1 MEQIQLPNDGRSWWK
16 KLLGIKVQPT
26 EGEIK
31 NNMAPGSNVDE
42 LLAAQEAKD
51 ARRLIEI
58 GTRTG
63 NTEALNVGRTKLRV
77 ALGKDD
83 STLGVD

>member
-1 MEQIQLPNDGRSWWK
+1 MEQIQLPNDGRSWLK
-16 KLLGIKVQPT
+16 KLLGIDVEPT

-31 NNMAPGSNVDE
+31 NNMAPGSNVDK

-58 GTRTG
+58 GPRTG

>member
-16 KLLGIKVQPT
+16 KLLGIDVEPT

-31 NNMAPGSNVDE
+31 NNMSPGSNVDK

-58 GTRTG
+58 GTRTR
-63 NTEALNVGRTKLRV
+63 NIEALNVGRTKLRV

>member
-1 MEQIQLPNDGRSWWK
+1 MEQIQLPNDGKTWWK
-16 KLLGIKVQPT
+16 KLLGIEVQPT

-31 NNMAPGSNVDE
+31 NNLAPGSNTEE

>member
-16 KLLGIKVQPT
+16 KLLGIEVQPT

-31 NNMAPGSNVDE
+31 NNMAPGSNVDK
-42 LLAAQEAKD
+42 LLADQEAKD
-51 ARRLIEI
+51 ARRLIEV
-58 GTRTG
+58 GTRT
-63 NTEALNVGRTKLRV
+63 NDPEAARIGRAKLRM

>member
-16 KLLGIKVQPT
+16 KLLGIDVQPT

-31 NNMAPGSNVDE
+31 NNMALGSNIE
-42 LLAAQEAKD
+42 KLLAAQEAKD

-63 NTEALNVGRTKLRV
+63 NAEALDVGRTKLRV
-77 ALGKDD
+77 ALGKDN
-83 STLGVD
+83 STLGID